1 MINYSLKKFFRS
13 FDKKEKITLLIAT
26 VIFLSA
32 IFGKNIYLRITSVPM
47 QPKPGGKFIEGI
59 LAQTDREV
67 EKSFNSLVNFSL
79 LYLDENMTI
88 QNGLASSYEILDGGK
103 KYLFTL
109 KNGINAKEL
118 APIFNAHTKIKNN
131 SIKAESTD
139 ENKLQITLE
148 KIYTPIIY
156 YFTEPIY
163 PYGPYKI
170 ASKTSESIELIRNEK
185 FIMHSPYI
193 EKIKIKIYRNLNN
206 LEKAYR
212 SQEID
217 SAITS
222 LERKNTNKYILELQ
236 KRAILFFNLEQIQDK
251 NVRTKL
257 KNNQN
262 IDGNLE
268 INLTVLDTP
277 TLFEKAQKIKDQ
289 FAILGAV
296 VNIQTISQNNF
307 EDLVLLD
314 RLYQALLVGIDFGRN
329 PDPYPFW
336 HSSNITA
343 DGQNYSQ
350 YFNKKTDRM
359 LEDSRLEI
367 DNTKRQSIYTQIE
380 NIINNDSHVIE
391 YDKEKVEYFVDNK
404 IKGILIN
411 QGVAES
417 DRFSNVWDWYIK
429 EERKK

>member
-380 NIINNDSHVIE
+380 NIINNDSPVIE

>member
-1 MINYSLKKFFRS
+1 M
-13 FDKKEKITLLIAT
+13 
-26 VIFLSA
+26 
-32 IFGKNIYLRITSVPM
+32 
-47 QPKPGGKFIEGI
+47 
-59 LAQTDREV
+59 
-67 EKSFNSLVNFSL
+67 
-79 LYLDENMTI
+79 
-88 QNGLASSYEILDGGK
+88 
-103 KYLFTL
+103 
-109 KNGINAKEL
+109 
-118 APIFNAHTKIKNN
+118 
-131 SIKAESTD
+131 
-139 ENKLQITLE
+139 
-148 KIYTPIIY
+148 
-156 YFTEPIY
+156 
-163 PYGPYKI
+163 
-170 ASKTSESIELIRNEK
+170 
-185 FIMHSPYI
+185 
-193 EKIKIKIYRNLNN
+193 
-206 LEKAYR
+206 
-212 SQEID
+212 
-217 SAITS
+217 
-222 LERKNTNKYILELQ
+222 
-236 KRAILFFNLEQIQDK
+236 
-251 NVRTKL
+251 

-380 NIINNDSHVIE
+380 NIINNDSPVIE

>member
-380 NIINNDSHVIE
+380 NIINNDSPVIE

-429 EERKK
+429 AERKK

>member
-1 MINYSLKKFFRS
+1 
-13 FDKKEKITLLIAT
+13 
-26 VIFLSA
+26 
-32 IFGKNIYLRITSVPM
+32 M

-380 NIINNDSHVIE
+380 NIINNDSPVIE